1 MQDKPIVLRM
11 FDPDKDYSV
20 VSAWWLGH
28 GWDAVPLVML
38 PKLGA
43 IAEIGDKPLAAGWLY
58 MDNSCPVCMLEWLV
72 TDHKCTGIKTAKALH
87 RICDFMSI
95 HAKELGYAAMLT
107 TCKQESL
114 VRFHTKR
121 GFTRTDSNMT
131 HFVKSL

>member
-1 MQDKPIVLRM
+1 MLRM
-11 FDPDKDYSV
+11 FEPERDYPV
-20 VSAWWLGH
+20 VATWWSGH
-28 GWDAVPLVML
+28 GWDAVPLIML

-43 IAEIGDKPLAAGWLY
+43 IAEIGDEPFAAGWLY

-72 TDHKCTGIKTAKALH
+72 ADPKASSIKTVKALH

-95 HAKELGYAAMLT
+95 HAKELGYSAMLT

-121 GFTRTDSNMT
+121 GFTRTDLNMT
-131 HFVKSL
+131 HLVKAL